1 MLYDYNQAKNNFF
14 DSLYTTNNQTIQ
26 IILNCMENTL
36 INKNNN
42 KIYKIMISRYFQMWR
57 SIFYKY
63 NSNDI
68 SNEIDK
74 WLKDLTNPRI
84 KYETFSYPIIFGNI
98 QIYSCFD
105 IEYIKKSHQKFH
117 KVEICQLL
125 QSLDENEIPD
135 NIDEYDSTC
144 LNGFPLAVVESV
156 QKPKPYKIIDGN
168 HRFYFIN
175 KQDIKDYP
183 VNVIHLSSLTEEM
196 FINKFNFCIY
206 LFYNLINYFND
217 CNNLLSMIFE
227 FKKCKKI
234 LISFNLL

>member
-1 MLYDYNQAKNNFF
+1 MK
-14 DSLYTTNNQTIQ
+14 
-26 IILNCMENTL
+26 
-36 INKNNN
+36 
-42 KIYKIMISRYFQMWR
+42 
-57 SIFYKY
+57 
-63 NSNDI
+63 
-68 SNEIDK
+68 
-74 WLKDLTNPRI
+74 LT
-84 KYETFSYPIIFGNI
+84 
-98 QIYSCFD
+98 
-105 IEYIKKSHQKFH
+105 
-117 KVEICQLL
+117 
-125 QSLDENEIPD
+125 PD

-206 LFYNLINYFND
+206 LLNYFND

>member
-1 MLYDYNQAKNNFF
+1 MLYDYNQTKNNFF

-36 INKNNN
+36 INNNN
-42 KIYKIMISRYFQMWR
+42 KIYKIIISRYFQMWR

-74 WLKDLTNPRI
+74 WLKDLTDPRI

-105 IEYIKKSHQKFH
+105 IEYIKKSHQKFY

-144 LNGFPLAVVESV
+144 LNGFPLTVVESV

-168 HRFYFIN
+168 HRIFFIN

-196 FINKFNFCIY
+196 FINKFNFCVY
-206 LFYNLINYFND
+206 LFYNLINQFNE
-217 CNNLLSMIFE
+217 CNSLLSLIFE
-227 FKKCKKI
+227 YKECKKI
-234 LISFNLL
+234 LLSFNLL

>member
-1 MLYDYNQAKNNFF
+1 MIIIKQK
-14 DSLYTTNNQTIQ
+14 TIF
-26 IILNCMENTL
+26 L
-36 INKNNN
+36 IHY
-42 KIYKIMISRYFQMWR
+42 I
-57 SIFYKY
+57 
-63 NSNDI
+63 
-68 SNEIDK
+68 IDK
-74 WLKDLTNPRI
+74 WLKDLTDPRI

-125 QSLDENEIPD
+125 QSLDENEIPN

-196 FINKFNFCIY
+196 FINKFNFCVY

>member
-1 MLYDYNQAKNNFF
+1 MLYDYNQTKNNFF

-74 WLKDLTNPRI
+74 WLKDLTDPRI

-98 QIYSCFD
+98 QIY
-105 IEYIKKSHQKFH
+105 
-117 KVEICQLL
+117 
-125 QSLDENEIPD
+125 
-135 NIDEYDSTC
+135 
-144 LNGFPLAVVESV
+144 
-156 QKPKPYKIIDGN
+156 
-168 HRFYFIN
+168 
-175 KQDIKDYP
+175 
-183 VNVIHLSSLTEEM
+183 SLTEEM

>member
-1 MLYDYNQAKNNFF
+1 
-14 DSLYTTNNQTIQ
+14 
-26 IILNCMENTL
+26 
-36 INKNNN
+36 
-42 KIYKIMISRYFQMWR
+42 MWR

-74 WLKDLTNPRI
+74 WLKDLTDPRI

-105 IEYIKKSHQKFH
+105 IEYIKKVHQNFYKA
-117 KVEICQLL
+117 EICQLL
-125 QSLDENEIPD
+125 HSLDENEIPD
-135 NIDEYDSTC
+135 DIDEYDSTC
-144 LNGFPLAVVESV
+144 LNGFPLTVVESV

-168 HRFYFIN
+168 HRIYFIN
-175 KQDIKDYP
+175 KQDIKTYP
-183 VNVIHLSSLTEEM
+183 VNVIRLSSLTEEM

-206 LFYNLINYFND
+206 LFCNLINYFND